1 MIKRFLH
8 CPRAVTGAVLT
19 LILLSG
25 AVFAPWLAPH
35 DPYEQCLVNA
45 FMPPSPE
52 YPMGTDD
59 FGRCTFSRV
68 LWGGRISLTAGI
80 ATTLISAFIGVP
92 LGLIAGFAGGKID
105 RLIMDICDVFLAF
118 PGLIIALAIAGIMG
132 PGIVSIVAALSSV
145 GWMGYT
151 RIVRSKVLAEREQE
165 YIKAA
170 KAMGVKKKRIRF
182 RYLLPAVMPSVLIL
196 LGTGVGR
203 NILATASLSFLG
215 VGVRKPVAEW
225 GSMLSAGK
233 DYIYRSIYMTLFPGA
248 AIMLSVL
255 AFNTLGEGLREILD
269 PKNQTESCR
278 IRRGY
283 FKNMNTVKSKKGVEL

>member
-1 MIKRFLH
+1 MLKRFLH
-8 CPRAVTGAVLT
+8 CPQAVTGAVLT
-19 LILLSG
+19 VILLSG

-35 DPYEQCLVNA
+35 DPYEQCLMNDLEA
-45 FMPPSPE
+45 PSPE

-80 ATTLISAFIGVP
+80 ATTLISALIGVP
-92 LGLIAGFAGGKID
+92 LGLIAGFAGGKTD
-105 RLIMDICDVFLAF
+105 RLIMGICDVFLAF

-132 PGIVSIVAALSSV
+132 PGIMSIVFALSSV

-151 RIVRSKVLAEREQE
+151 RVVRSRVLSEREQE

-170 KAMGVKKKRIRF
+170 EAMGVKKTRIRI

-215 VGVRKPVAEW
+215 VGVRKPAAEW

-233 DYIYRSIYMTLFPGA
+233 DYIYQSIYMTLFPGA

-255 AFNTLGEGLREILD
+255 AFNTLGEGLREIIN
-269 PKNQTESCR
+269 PKNQMENCR
-278 IRRGY
+278 LHRGLY
-283 FKNMNTVKSKKGVEL
+283 KHRKIFNLKKEVKL